1 MQMAHKIQDTHVAN
15 SGQHEPGWITWP
27 WWRAT
32 PVGCLPTSAPSQ
44 RQTPHTPAAFWNH
57 PFSRLRGRG
66 WPVQAGVWGKRLP
79 GGVWALRTGNGDS
92 HFWSSPTAMERLK
105 KEPWL
110 KEKLYSVVGKQPIA
124 AGLCLVLDTFCN
136 STLAPRSRLTFYA
149 ERKTLWQTKGFPQQ
163 SLWSPGNCHG
173 QVSVPTSELP
183 YASEC

>member
-1 MQMAHKIQDTHVAN
+1 MRSRTLNVAN

-44 RQTPHTPAAFWNH
+44 QQTPHTPAAFWNC
-57 PFSRLRGRG
+57 PFSRLRCLG
-66 WPVQAGVWGKRLP
+66 QELP
-79 GGVWALRTGNGDS
+79 GGVWGSQDRKRRLTLLEFSNCCGTSEKRAVTQGEALQHCWKAADS
-92 HFWSSPTAMERLK
+92 PSLF
-105 KEPWL
+105 
-110 KEKLYSVVGKQPIA
+110 
-124 AGLCLVLDTFCN
+124 LVLDTFCN

-163 SLWSPGNCHG
+163 SLGSPGNCHG

-183 YASEC
+183 YAGEC